1 MSDFYVGEFLN
12 GIERGVMRFGFL
24 GACGSSPG
32 IQLYAPSPT
41 DFAGFSG
48 GEVQGGGRIKIL
60 GTYDSDWVGQI
71 PGEVRF
77 FKGK

>member
-1 MSDFYVGEFLN
+1 MKERGRGVGEVV
-12 GIERGVMRFGFL
+12 E
-24 GACGSSPG
+24 
-32 IQLYAPSPT
+32 
-41 DFAGFSG
+41 
-48 GEVQGGGRIKIL
+48 EVEKKGQKQGGSQGGNRIEIW